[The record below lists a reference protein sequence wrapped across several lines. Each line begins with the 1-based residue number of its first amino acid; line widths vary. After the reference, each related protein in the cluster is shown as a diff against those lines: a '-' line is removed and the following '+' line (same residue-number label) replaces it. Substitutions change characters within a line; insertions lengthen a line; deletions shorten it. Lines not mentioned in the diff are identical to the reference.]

1 MKQAF
6 SYTGRDNLDAM
17 SYALNYNNYIYS
29 WLSKNLKRDDS
40 VLDFGSGHG
49 EFFNR
54 FQDDNFSAVAIEPDL
69 SMHQFYKNK
78 TIYQSIDK
86 VKRRFD
92 LIYSVNV
99 LEHVQDDEAI
109 VKIFK
114 DYLVDEESI
123 VKIFVPARQELF
135 SAMDRKVGHYRRYS
149 KSQLEK
155 LFIDNGY
162 KVKTCRYFDSL
173 GYFAAF
179 IYKFVNKSGDINKHG
194 VKIFDKY
201 IFPMNFI
208 ADKIFCRFFGKNI
221 MLEASRK

>member
-1 MKQAF
+1 
-6 SYTGRDNLDAM
+6 
-17 SYALNYNNYIYS
+17 
-29 WLSKNLKRDDS
+29 
-40 VLDFGSGHG
+40 
-49 EFFNR
+49 
-54 FQDDNFSAVAIEPDL
+54 
-69 SMHQFYKNK
+69 
-78 TIYQSIDK
+78 
-86 VKRRFD
+86 
-92 LIYSVNV
+92 
-99 LEHVQDDEAI
+99 
-109 VKIFK
+109 
-114 DYLVDEESI
+114 
-123 VKIFVPARQELF
+123 
-135 SAMDRKVGHYRRYS
+135 MDRKVGHYRRYS